1 MTEQEKQF
9 FAALTA
15 DRAESA
21 DTLEKP
27 SMRGIKNSVVEKYS
41 DQAHFIYE
49 LLQNAD
55 DAGATNAH
63 FILEPDRLIFIH
75 NGTRHFSVTDPSHED
90 EDSAAGRLG
99 DINSITSIANSNK
112 TAASIGKFG
121 VGFKAVFQY
130 TSTPYIYDP
139 NVHFRIDRFIVPT
152 FIEEDFE
159 GRRAN
164 ETLFV
169 FPFDHAERGQKE
181 AYSDIAEKLRSL
193 SYPLLFLSSLR
204 DIDFEF
210 EDVIGLY
217 GKSIPE
223 TRQIGESTAE
233 LITLTQNS
241 GEDIVDQYLWLFT
254 RKDEAGRKYS
264 VGFFLD
270 KDKKLL
276 PKKEPAF
283 CFFPTKENTGLNFL
297 IHAPFLLT
305 DSREGIRAGVAH
317 NNHMVAL
324 LAKLASD
331 SLLYLRDIGIEKSAR
346 LIDDSI
352 LSIIPTD
359 GDSFTDVN
367 DKRHISFMPFFTEIK
382 NVFTTESILPTRY
395 GYCAKDTACWAA
407 VPQLAELFTDEQL
420 ADICEIP
427 EAHWVFVSMGR
438 DEIQRGNKALASYID
453 EITNTW
459 LDENVIISG
468 RTVWD
473 SSYRKRTK
481 SIKGISAGF
490 IEKQPITWLHV
501 FYKWLSETTKRT
513 DSIKKMPVFLDQN
526 KKAVSALDSSEH
538 LILFFPDKDLS
549 GYTTVYSE
557 LLTDKGTVAFLEKIG
572 VKKPSIRNQIY
583 NIILP
588 QYKSGVEIDTDPH
601 FLLFFKYYKQCPQE
615 EVDDFIE
622 LIKDCDFV
630 TYYEPDDSQPYRG
643 KASDLYFPS
652 PELKEYFETKK
663 DALFVAYD
671 EYLDLVGT
679 SNEKQLVSFL
689 TELGIKKSISIVTRT
704 IDYSEAVQRG
714 LPMPRSTRGHS
725 WSEKT
730 IDGCK
735 ELVMAITESKSI
747 EKSKLL
753 WSALVGIC
761 ETYHSLSYLLIGSC
775 SYYYYSGYTQSFEAA
790 DVVLLRTEKWLV
802 NAAGDFVSTSEIT
815 RDEIASIYDTSS
827 EGASSLFN
835 FLQIANEAGADDD
848 DDDYDNLTDKQK
860 ERIEL
865 AKKAEALGLTEDDL
879 EEIAFIKKQREAANA
894 ARQQKGPQAPTGTV
908 SNDDSDSEDDIGEEE
923 DFGEDAGSGNEGYN
937 RKPSSKVIRDIARR
951 TKPQPTRNDI
961 VQPEP
966 EDRADEEIDEDEY
979 TPRPVD
985 YSKRIEQAKQKSA
998 IEIDKIAY
1006 FEGLQKRAVNA
1017 EKYSFCWFNTLL
1029 EMETLTSNANNLNSK
1044 EVSISF
1050 ARVERESG
1058 TQRTLVLKYP
1068 SRYIPQ
1074 FMEDLADIPLVLH
1087 FGDQTKTVAIE
1098 VANVKSYTLRVKLK
1112 TNADIDGIDLSA
1124 VTEARI
1130 DAKSPVF
1137 LLEELRKQFA
1147 ALGYDDDY
1155 NMQQNLCENIE
1166 FVFGPPGTG
1175 KTTHLVRNILI
1186 PMMQQQEDLKVLV
1199 LTPTNKSADVLVS
1212 RLMDTMG
1219 SDTSYIDWL
1228 VRFGITNDEAI
1239 EASEVFRDKTFDI
1252 RKLKRTITVTTI
1264 ARFPYDFFMPNGAR
1278 IFLNA
1283 INWDYIVVDEASMIP
1298 IANIVYPLYKKT
1310 PRKFYIAGD
1319 PFQIEPITAIDLWK
1333 NENIYTMVQLDSFVD
1348 PVTVPYKYP
1357 VTLLTT
1363 QYRSIPAIG
1372 SVFSKF
1378 AYGGILKHNRTA
1390 DSAKLL
1396 NVDCGLNISAL
1407 NIVKFPVTKYES
1419 ITRSK
1424 RLQHSSSYHIYSA
1437 LFSFEFTSFLAE
1449 NIARANEG
1457 TQRNFTIGII
1467 APYRAQADLID
1478 KLMAS
1483 ASLPVSVSVQVGTI
1497 HGFQGDECDI
1507 IIAVFNA
1514 PPSISSSKEMF
1525 LNKKNIINVSISRAR
1540 DYLFIIM
1547 PDDETE
1553 NVENLRLVKRVERL
1567 AKDEYAT
1574 EWHSHDLEKLIFGTS
1589 DYLEENTFSTGH
1601 QSVNVYGLPEKT
1613 YEIRSEDT
1621 AVDVQVHRNITV
1633 QIPQSNLPLDDK
1645 NKSLP
1650 VSVETQPARN
1660 TKKRGDVVSKQ
1671 YGDGYVVK
1679 RAINSGKT
1687 YVTIQFGNIQ
1697 KTYDEDVAR
1706 KNRELT
1712 FF

>member
-27 SMRGIKNSVVEKYS
+27 SMRGIKKSVVEKYS

-55 DAGATNAH
+55 DAGATSAR
-63 FILEPDRLIFIH
+63 FVLEQDRLIFAH
-75 NGTRHFSVTDPSHED
+75 NGTRHFTVTDPTRED
-90 EDSAAGRLG
+90 EDSAVGQLG

-112 TAASIGKFG
+112 TEASIGKFG

-130 TSTPYIYDP
+130 TSTPHIYDP

-152 FIEEDFE
+152 LIEADFK
-159 GRRAN
+159 GRRAD

-169 FPFDHAERGQKE
+169 FPFDHTERGQKE
-181 AYSDIAEKLRSL
+181 AYRDIAEKLRSL

-223 TRQIGESTAE
+223 TRHIGETTAE

-241 GEDIVDQYLWLFT
+241 GEDIVDEYLWLFT
-254 RKDEAGRKYS
+254 REDEAGRKYS

-305 DSREGIRAGVAH
+305 DSREGIRAGVDH

-331 SLLYLRDIGIEKSAR
+331 SLLYLRDIGVEKSAR
-346 LIDDSI
+346 LIDDSV
-352 LSIIPTD
+352 LSVIPTD
-359 GDSFTDVN
+359 EDGFTDVE

-382 NVFTTESILPTRY
+382 NVFTTEAILPTRD
-395 GYCAKDTACWAA
+395 GYCAKDNACWAA

-420 ADICEIP
+420 ADICELP
-427 EAHWVFVSMGR
+427 EGNWVFVSMGR

-473 SSYRKRTK
+473 SYYRKRTK

-490 IEKQPITWLHV
+490 IEKQPIAWLHA
-501 FYKWLSETTKRT
+501 FYKWLAETSKRT
-513 DSIKKMPVFLDQN
+513 EAIKEMPIFLDQN
-526 KKAVSALDSSEH
+526 KKAVAAFDSSEH
-538 LILFFPDKDLS
+538 LILFFPDKDIS
-549 GYTTVYSE
+549 GYTTVNPE
-557 LLTDKGTVAFLEKIG
+557 LLVDKGTVAFLEKIG
-572 VKKPSIRNQIY
+572 VKKPSIRHQIY

-588 QYKSGVEIDTDPH
+588 QYKNGVEIDTDPH

-615 EVDDFIE
+615 DVDDFID
-622 LIKDCDFV
+622 LIKDYEFV

-643 KASDLYFPS
+643 KASTLYFPS
-652 PELKEYFETKK
+652 PELKKYFETKK

-671 EYLDLVGT
+671 EYLDLVGA
-679 SNEKQLVSFL
+679 SNEKQLISFL
-689 TELGIKKSISIVTRT
+689 TELGIRKSISIVKRT
-704 IDYSEAVQRG
+704 IDYSEARQRN
-714 LPMPRSTRGHS
+714 LPMPHSTRGHS
-725 WSEKT
+725 WSENS

-735 ELVMAITESKSI
+735 ELVAAITETNSV

-753 WSALVGIC
+753 WDTLVGLC
-761 ETYHSLSYLLIGSC
+761 ETYPSFSYLLSGSC
-775 SYYYYSGYTQSFEAA
+775 SYYYYSSYSQSFDASDA
-790 DVVLLRTEKWLV
+790 VLLRTTKWLV
-802 NAAGDFVSTSEIT
+802 NATGDFVSAAEIT
-815 RDEIASIYDTSS
+815 RDEIACTYDTSS
-827 EGASSLFN
+827 ANVSSLYD
-835 FLQIANEAGADDD
+835 FLQIADTAVVDDD
-848 DDDYDNLTDKQK
+848 DDDDNLTDKQRG
-860 ERIEL
+860 RIEL

-879 EEIAFIKKQREAANA
+879 VEIALIKRQREAANA
-894 ARQQKGPQAPTGTV
+894 TNPERDPQTHVSTPTADDYAGDADEY
-908 SNDDSDSEDDIGEEE
+908 DDSDLDSEGRDEERT
-923 DFGEDAGSGNEGYN
+923 

-951 TKPQPTRNDI
+951 TKQQPTRNDI
-961 VQPEP
+961 AQPDP
-966 EDRADEEIDEDEY
+966 EDNADDEIDEDEY
-979 TPRPVD
+979 TPRQVD

-1006 FEGLQKRAVNA
+1006 FEGLQQQAISA

-1050 ARVERESG
+1050 ARVEREVG

-1147 ALGYDDDY
+1147 ALGYDDAY

-1186 PMMQQQEDLKVLV
+1186 PMMQEKEDLKVLV

-1212 RLMDTMG
+1212 RLMEVMG
-1219 SDTSYIDWL
+1219 GDTSYTNWL
-1228 VRFGITNDEAI
+1228 VRFGITNDEVI

-1264 ARFPYDFFMPNGAR
+1264 ARFPYDFFMPDGAR
-1278 IFLNA
+1278 IFLNG
-1283 INWDYIVVDEASMIP
+1283 INWDYIVIDEASMIP

-1319 PFQIEPITAIDLWK
+1319 PFQIEPITAVDIWK

-1348 PVTVPYKYP
+1348 PVTIPYKYP

-1372 SVFSKF
+1372 SIFSKF
-1378 AYGGILKHNRTA
+1378 AYGGILKHNRAA
-1390 DSAKLL
+1390 DSAKQL
-1396 NVDCGLNISAL
+1396 NIDCGLNISAL
-1407 NIVKFPVTKYES
+1407 NVVKFPVTKYES

-1449 NIARANEG
+1449 NIARANAG
-1457 TQRNFTIGII
+1457 TEHNFTIGII

-1483 ASLPVSVSVQVGTI
+1483 ANLPSSVSVQVGTI

-1514 PPSISSSKEMF
+1514 PPSISASKEMF

-1540 DYLFIIM
+1540 DYLFIVM
-1547 PDDETE
+1547 PDDDTE

-1567 AKDEYAT
+1567 AKEEHAT
-1574 EWHSHDLEKLIFGTS
+1574 EWHSHDLEKLMFGTG

-1621 AVDVQVHRNITV
+1621 AVDVQVHRNITA
-1633 QIPQSNLPLDDK
+1633 QNPRSDRPDADKQKPLPASTD
-1645 NKSLP
+1645 
-1650 VSVETQPARN
+1650 TQQ
-1660 TKKRGDVVSKQ
+1660 TSTGKKRGDVVSKK
-1671 YGDGYVVK
+1671 YGNGYVVK
-1679 RAINSGKT
+1679 RTINAGKT

-1697 KTYDEDVAR
+1697 KSYDEDLAR
-1706 KNRELT
+1706 KSKELT

>member
-1 MTEQEKQF
+1 MTEQEKRF

-55 DAGATNAH
+55 DAGATSAR
-63 FILEPDRLIFIH
+63 FILEPDRLIFAH
-75 NGTRHFSVTDPSHED
+75 NGTRHFSVTDPARED
-90 EDSAAGRLG
+90 EDSAVGKPG

-112 TAASIGKFG
+112 TEASIGKFG

-130 TSTPYIYDP
+130 TSTPHIYDP

-152 FIEEDFE
+152 FIEEDFK
-159 GRRAN
+159 GRRAD

-223 TRQIGESTAE
+223 TRHIGDSKAE
-233 LITLTQNS
+233 FITLTQNS
-241 GEDIVDQYLWLFT
+241 GEDIVDQHLWLFT
-254 RKDEAGRKYS
+254 REDEAGRKYS

-324 LAKLASD
+324 LAKLAAD
-331 SLLYLRDIGIEKSAR
+331 SLLYLRDIGLEESVRI
-346 LIDDSI
+346 IDDSI

-359 GDSFTDVN
+359 VGSFTAIE
-367 DKRHISFMPFFTEIK
+367 DKRHISFMPFFTEVK
-382 NVFTTESILPTRY
+382 NVFATEAILPTRD
-395 GYCAKDTACWAA
+395 GYCAKENACWAA

-420 ADICEIP
+420 AAICELP
-427 EAHWVFVSMGR
+427 EAHWVFVSTGR
-438 DEIQRGNKALASYID
+438 DELQRGNKTLSSYID

-468 RTVWD
+468 RTIWD

-490 IEKQPITWLHV
+490 IEKQPIAWLHL

-513 DSIKKMPVFLDQN
+513 DSIKEMPIFLDQN
-526 KKAVSALDSSEH
+526 QKAVAAFDSSEH
-538 LILFFPDKDLS
+538 LILFFPEKDLS
-549 GYTTVYSE
+549 GYTTVFSE
-557 LLTDKGTVAFLEKIG
+557 LLTNKGTVSFLEKVGI
-572 VKKPSIRNQIY
+572 KKPSIRNQIY

-588 QYKSGVEIDTDPH
+588 QYKSGAEIDTDPH

-622 LIKDCDFV
+622 LIKDYEFV

-652 PELKEYFETKK
+652 PELKAYFETKK
-663 DALFVAYD
+663 DTLFVAYD
-671 EYLDLVGT
+671 EYLHLVGA
-679 SNEKQLVSFL
+679 SNEKQLISFL
-689 TELGIKKSISIVTRT
+689 TELGIRKSISIVTRT
-704 IDYSEAVQRG
+704 IDHSEAIRRD
-714 LPMPRSTRGHS
+714 LPMPYSTGGHS
-725 WSEKT
+725 WSEKA

-735 ELVMAITESKSI
+735 ELVATITETHRV

-753 WSALVGIC
+753 WDTLVDLC
-761 ETYHSLSYLLIGSC
+761 ETYHSLSYLLTGSC
-775 SYYYYSGYTQSFEAA
+775 SYFYYSSRSQSFVAA
-790 DVVLLRTEKWLV
+790 DVVLLRAEKWLL
-802 NAAGDFVSTSEIT
+802 NSAGDFVSTSEIT
-815 RDEIASIYDTSS
+815 RDEIACTYDISS
-827 EGASSLFN
+827 ENISSLFN
-835 FLQIANEAGADDD
+835 FLQITNNSSTDEDDD
-848 DDDYDNLTDKQK
+848 DDDNLTDKQR

-879 EEIAFIKKQREAANA
+879 EEFALIKKQRASANA
-894 ARQQKGPQAPTGTV
+894 AHPQKDPQSSVTTAPGDGSGSESDV
-908 SNDDSDSEDDIGEEE
+908 GEDDDFDSDSESGDEEH
-923 DFGEDAGSGNEGYN
+923 A

-951 TKPQPTRNDI
+951 TKQQPTRNDI
-961 VQPEP
+961 AQSETA
-966 EDRADEEIDEDEY
+966 DSADEEIDEDEY
-979 TPRPVD
+979 TPRQVD

-1006 FEGLQKRAVNA
+1006 FEDLQQRAISA
-1017 EKYSFCWFNTLL
+1017 EKYSFGWFNTLL
-1029 EMETLTSNANNLNSK
+1029 EMETLTSNANNMNSK

-1050 ARVERESG
+1050 ARVERETG

-1112 TNADIDGIDLSA
+1112 TNADIDGIDLST

-1186 PMMQQQEDLKVLV
+1186 PMMQQKEDLKVLV
-1199 LTPTNKSADVLVS
+1199 LTPTNKAADVLVS
-1212 RLMDTMG
+1212 RLMETMG
-1219 SDTSYIDWL
+1219 DDTSYINWL

-1239 EASEVFRDKTFDI
+1239 ESSEVFRDKTFDI

-1264 ARFPYDFFMPNGAR
+1264 ARFPYDFFMPDGAR
-1278 IFLNA
+1278 IFLNG

-1372 SVFSKF
+1372 SIFSKF

-1390 DSAKLL
+1390 DSAKPL

-1437 LFSFEFTSFLAE
+1437 LFSFEFTSFLAD
-1449 NIARANEG
+1449 NIARATAG
-1457 TQRNFTIGII
+1457 TQHNFTIGII

-1483 ASLPVSVSVQVGTI
+1483 ASIPASVSVQVGTI

-1514 PPSISSSKEMF
+1514 PPSISASKEMF
-1525 LNKKNIINVSISRAR
+1525 LNKKNIINVSVSRAR

-1547 PDDETE
+1547 PDDDTE
-1553 NVENLRLVKRVERL
+1553 NVDNLRLVKRIERL
-1567 AKDEYAT
+1567 AREEHAT
-1574 EWHSHDLEKLIFGTS
+1574 EWHSHDIEKLMFGTG

-1621 AVDVQVHRNITV
+1621 AVDVQVHRNATV
-1633 QIPQSNLPLDDK
+1633 QTPQSSQPADDK
-1645 NKSLP
+1645 QKPSAVP
-1650 VSVETQPARN
+1650 VEVQPDHA
-1660 TKKRGDVVSKQ
+1660 TKKRGDVVSKK

-1697 KTYDEDVAR
+1697 KTYDEDIAR

>member
-1 MTEQEKQF
+1 MTEQERRF
-9 FAALTA
+9 FDALTI
-15 DRAESA
+15 DLSESA
-21 DTLEKP
+21 DMLEKP
-27 SMRGIKNSVVEKYS
+27 SMRGIKKSVVEKYS

-55 DAGATNAH
+55 DAGATSAR
-63 FILEPDRLIFIH
+63 FVLEADRLIFAH
-75 NGTRHFSVTDPSHED
+75 NGTRHFSVTDPMQEE
-90 EDSAAGRLG
+90 EDSAAGKLG

-112 TAASIGKFG
+112 TEASIGKFG

-130 TSTPYIYDP
+130 TSTPHIYDP
-139 NVHFRIDRFIVPT
+139 NVHFRIDRFIVP
-152 FIEEDFE
+152 ILLEDDFK
-159 GRRAN
+159 GRKAN

-169 FPFDHAERGQKE
+169 FPFDHKERNQEE
-181 AYSDIAEKLRSL
+181 AYSDIAEKLESL
-193 SYPLLFLSSLR
+193 SYPLLFLSNLR

-217 GKSIPE
+217 GKYVSE
-223 TRQIGESTAE
+223 TRHFGDSTAE
-233 LITLTQNS
+233 FVTLTKNS
-241 GEDIVDQYLWLFT
+241 GDDIVDQYLWLFT

-270 KDKKLL
+270 ENKKLM

-283 CFFPTKENTGLNFL
+283 CFFPTKEKPGLNFL
-297 IHAPFLLT
+297 IHAQFLLT

-317 NNHMVAL
+317 NKHIVSL

-331 SLLYLRDIGIEKSAR
+331 SLVYLRDIGVEKSTR
-346 LIDDSI
+346 LIDDSV

-359 GDSFTDVN
+359 AEAFSEVD

-382 NVFTTESILPTRY
+382 NIFLAEAILPTRD
-395 GYCAKDTACWAA
+395 GYCAKEDAFWAA
-407 VPQLAELFTDEQL
+407 VPQLVKLFSDDQL
-420 ADICEIP
+420 ADICEVHT
-427 EAHWVFVSMGR
+427 AHWVFVSMGR
-438 DEIQRGNKALASYID
+438 DEIQRGNKALSSYID
-453 EITNTW
+453 EIVNTW
-459 LDENVIISG
+459 LDENAIISG

-473 SSYRKRTK
+473 VYYRKRTK
-481 SIKGISAGF
+481 SIKGINACF
-490 IEKQPITWLHV
+490 IEKQTIAWLNT
-501 FYKWLSETTKRT
+501 FYRWLSETSRRT
-513 DSIKKMPVFLDQN
+513 DSIKQMPVFLDHN
-526 KKAVSALDSSEH
+526 MKAVPAFDSSDQ
-538 LILFFPDKDLS
+538 LILFFPDKELS
-549 GYTTVYSE
+549 GYATVNSE
-557 LLTDKGTVAFLEKIG
+557 LLTNKDTVTFMEKIG
-572 VKKPSIRNQIY
+572 IKKPSVRNQIY

-588 QYKSGVEIDTDPH
+588 QYKSGAEIDTDPH

-622 LIKDCDFV
+622 LIKDYEFV
-630 TYYEPDDSQPYRG
+630 TYYMSGDSQPYRG
-643 KASDLYFPS
+643 KAADLYFPC

-671 EYLDLVGT
+671 EYLDLVG
-679 SNEKQLVSFL
+679 SSIEKQLISFL
-689 TELGIKKSISIVTRT
+689 IELGIRKSISIIKRT
-704 IDYSEAVQRG
+704 IDYAEANRRN
-714 LPMPRSTRGHS
+714 LPMPHSTRGYS
-725 WSEKT
+725 WSENT

-735 ELVMAITESKSI
+735 ELVAAIVETKSI
-747 EKSKLL
+747 KKSILL
-753 WSALVGIC
+753 WNTLLELFA
-761 ETYHSLSYLLIGSC
+761 TYHSFAYLLKGSC
-775 SYYYYSGYTQSFEAA
+775 SYYYYSSYTQSFESL

-802 NAAGDFVSTSEIT
+802 NAAGDFVSASDIT
-815 RDEIASIYDTSS
+815 RAEILNTYDTSS
-827 EGASSLFN
+827 ENIKSLFE
-835 FLQIANEAGADDD
+835 FLQIADSCDGEDDEDDD
-848 DDDYDNLTDKQK
+848 DNLTDKQREQIK
-860 ERIEL
+860 L
-865 AKKAEALGLTEDDL
+865 AKKAEALGLTEDDI
-879 EEIAFIKKQREAANA
+879 EEFALLKKQREAANA
-894 ARQQKGPQAPTGTV
+894 ARPQKDPSAAAANTPGNSSSTQDV
-908 SNDDSDSEDDIGEEE
+908 VDEDD
-923 DFGEDAGSGNEGYN
+923 DFGSDAESGNEEHT
-937 RKPSSKVIRDIARR
+937 RKPSSKVIKDIARR
-951 TKPQPTRNDI
+951 TKQQLTRNDI
-961 VQPEP
+961 TQPEP
-966 EDRADEEIDEDEY
+966 DAGADDEIDEDEF
-979 TPRPVD
+979 TPRQVD
-985 YSKRIEQAKQKSA
+985 YSKRIEQAKQRSA
-998 IEIDKIAY
+998 VEIDKIAY
-1006 FEGLQKRAVNA
+1006 FEDLQQRALNA
-1017 EKYSFCWFNTLL
+1017 EKYSFSWFNTLL

-1050 ARVERESG
+1050 ARVEREAG

-1112 TNADIDGIDLSA
+1112 TNAEIDGIDLSS

-1147 ALGYDDDY
+1147 ALGYADDF
-1155 NMQQNLCENIE
+1155 NLQQNLCENIE

-1175 KTTHLVRNILI
+1175 KTTHLVKNILI

-1199 LTPTNKSADVLVS
+1199 FTPTNKSADVLVS

-1219 SDTSYIDWL
+1219 DDTSYIDWL

-1278 IFLNA
+1278 IYLNGV
-1283 INWDYIVVDEASMIP
+1283 NWDYIVVDEASMIP
-1298 IANIVYPLYKKT
+1298 VANIVYPLYKKT
-1310 PRKFYIAGD
+1310 PRKFFITGD

-1348 PVTVPYKYP
+1348 PATVPYKYP

-1372 SVFSKF
+1372 SIFSKF

-1390 DSAKLL
+1390 DSAKQL

-1407 NIVKFPVTKYES
+1407 NIIKFPVAKYES

-1424 RLQHSSSYHIYSA
+1424 RLQYSSSYHIYSA

-1457 TQRNFTIGII
+1457 TQHDFTIGII

-1483 ASLPVSVSVQVGTI
+1483 AKLPASVSVQVGTI

-1507 IIAVFNA
+1507 VIAVFNA
-1514 PPSISSSKEMF
+1514 PPSISASKEMF
-1525 LNKKNIINVSISRAR
+1525 LNKKNIINVSISRPR
-1540 DYLFIIM
+1540 DYLFIVM
-1547 PDDETE
+1547 PDDDTE
-1553 NVENLRLVKRVERL
+1553 NVDNLRLVKRVERL
-1567 AKDEYAT
+1567 AREEHAA
-1574 EWHSHDLEKLIFGTS
+1574 EWHSHDLEKLMFGTG

-1621 AVDVQVHRNITV
+1621 AVDVQVHRKITA
-1633 QIPQSNLPLDDK
+1633 QPQQS
-1645 NKSLP
+1645 
-1650 VSVETQPARN
+1650 TQPMSDKQIAESSSAEAQVTHA
-1660 TKKRGDVVSKQ
+1660 TKKRGDVVSKK

-1679 RAINSGKT
+1679 RTINSGKT
-1687 YVTIQFGNIQ
+1687 YVTIQFGSIQ
-1697 KTYDEDVAR
+1697 KTFDEDVAR
-1706 KNRELT
+1706 KSKELT
-1712 FF
+1712 FY